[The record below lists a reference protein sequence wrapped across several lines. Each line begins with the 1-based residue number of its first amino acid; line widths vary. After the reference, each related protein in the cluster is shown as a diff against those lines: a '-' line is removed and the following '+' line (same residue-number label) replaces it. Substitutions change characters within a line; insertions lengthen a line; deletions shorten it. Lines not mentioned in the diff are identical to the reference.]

1 MDLIYPEF
9 RPEGI
14 NRNIFQTLTTN
25 SLWRN
30 KKLHIDLSLC
40 LSSCP
45 GHRTLASCP
54 NLWVSSS
61 LAPPSVTRRL
71 PWPPPLWTPL
81 PLRWAGLPVR
91 FYVWF
96 VFGCKVLVCLTLLLY
111 TNDSVFQARGCD
123 PKLCHLEF
131 KWGHL
136 KSLVI
141 DKKLPIQIIFLFSQT
156 WSKTNSRK
164 ENVTRHL
171 CCQNG
176 VTSQKKIGNH
186 WSSRLMLYFPAVI
199 EPCVGAVWMI
209 SLFVLILVFRSCP
222 QSHWSMV
229 ELESLLCPSYFLFID
244 QGIQLWLEH
253 ILHKDRRDR
262 RLCLSLTKT
271 YPTL

>member
-1 MDLIYPEF
+1 MSRSQDARIMSKPVGEQLSS
-9 RPEGI
+9 
-14 NRNIFQTLTTN
+14 TTI
-25 SLWRN
+25 SDASTAMTSSTVDTSASKVSWT
-30 KKLHIDLSLC
+30 SCVFLC
-40 LSSCP
+40 L
-45 GHRTLASCP
+45 
-54 NLWVSSS
+54 
-61 LAPPSVTRRL
+61 
-71 PWPPPLWTPL
+71 
-81 PLRWAGLPVR
+81 
-91 FYVWF
+91 WF

-111 TNDSVFQARGCD
+111 TNDSVFQARGFD

-186 WSSRLMLYFPAVI
+186 WSSRLMLYFPAVT